1 MARVET
7 SYFLRGK
14 KFPFVRREVFGV
26 SPVWKNNGEKLASLG
41 IMGEQFRPPPH
52 LTEIP
57 LSSQYYRTEGFEG
70 ALNWVTIMP
79 RSARLS
85 NSYYSDIGFFFS
97 LGYVKLR
104 LYK

>member
-41 IMGEQFRPPPH
+41 IMGEQLR
-52 LTEIP
+52 
-57 LSSQYYRTEGFEG
+57 
-70 ALNWVTIMP
+70 AL
-79 RSARLS
+79 L
-85 NSYYSDIGFFFS
+85 
-97 LGYVKLR
+97 
-104 LYK
+104 